1 MRPITA
7 TIIGVVLI
15 AAAAVVLKNSLYVVN
30 ELEFAVVTQFGE
42 PRESRTEAGI
52 FLKTPFVQTVR
63 YLPKRIIEWK
73 GQGKEMV
80 TKDKTYIWANTWA
93 RWRIVDPLKFYQ
105 ALRTESNGQGTLD
118 DQIESATK
126 TVIAS
131 HDLVEV
137 VRNSNRE
144 MVYTIAEL
152 KEEVSAASRIEV
164 GRREMCRKILEAA
177 SKVVTSQRG
186 DVQEQEKGTLESVYG
201 IRLID
206 VQISRVIYVQEVQRA
221 VYDRMSAER
230 HRIAQR
236 YRSEGAEEAN
246 QILGAMQKELLQ
258 IESEGKRRA
267 TELRGEG
274 DAEALSIYAEAYSK
288 DPEFYRFWKT
298 LRTYDEAVDK
308 DTTFILSLDTDY
320 FRLLGDPFLKT
331 SPAGTAP

>member
-7 TIIGVVLI
+7 TIIVVVLI
-15 AAAAVVLKNSLYVVN
+15 AAVAVVLKNSLYVVN

-42 PRESRTEAGI
+42 PKESRTEAGL
-52 FLKTPFVQTVR
+52 FFKTPFVQTVR
-63 YLPKRIIEWK
+63 YLPKRVIEWK

-152 KEEVSAASRIEV
+152 KEEVSAESQIEV

-177 SKVVTSQRG
+177 SKVVTSQAG
-186 DVQEQEKGTLESVYG
+186 GVQEKGTLQSVYG
-201 IRLID
+201 MQLID

-230 HRIAQR
+230 MRIAQR

-246 QILGAMQKELLQ
+246 QILGAMQKDLLQ
-258 IESEGKRRA
+258 IQSEGQRRA

-274 DAEALSIYAEAYSK
+274 DAEALGIYAQAYSK
-288 DPEFYRFWKT
+288 DPEFYRFWRT
-298 LRTYDEAVDK
+298 LRSYVEAVDK
-308 DTTFILSLDTDY
+308 DTTFILSLDTEY
-320 FRLLGDPFLKT
+320 FRLLGDPVLKM
-331 SPAGTAP
+331 SPAATAP